1 MLCLGGGGGDGGQA
15 PEWDGTPLSF
25 GAGRGR
31 EEETRS
37 LRGTESERDI
47 ETGGCRETLGR
58 ELGRD
63 IRAGRQRREGGGKR
77 WAARRRQPACWGRGR
92 ARARNPEGK

>member
-1 MLCLGGGGGDGGQA
+1 MGCQ
-15 PEWDGTPLSF
+15 PLSGMGHAVF
-25 GAGRGR
+25 WGRGRGR

-37 LRGTESERDI
+37 LRGTESERHRD
-47 ETGGCRETLGR
+47 RRMQRDTLGR

-77 WAARRRQPACWGRGR
+77 WAARRRQPACWGRG
-92 ARARNPEGK
+92 PSQG